1 MKDSEREFVDLRC
14 LLTVCLNCR
23 DIFEKTS
30 LNSVPRPLRLMDIE
44 NLDKTWLVR
53 FSTCGGA
60 SKSNQLNTNSNVV
73 YAAKHFN
80 LASNTIIQAMAIC
93 EQMLEDL
100 CLGTKIVT
108 VYCSQWQYLVNSLST
123 KTVEQFTHYHS
134 IMARLRGLVPN
145 EGDKDLEAG
154 MKVLTFCIQSLVE
167 LAQSLEH
174 GLVLLSTCRRKEWWR
189 TVLRMP
195 NVALD
200 LKKRRRNSFCVVLQ
214 QCEWSLDLVK
224 LAFDIVQ
231 EHFAPSHAIKLKTVS
246 FKWSNEKQ
254 RLLFIDGHDT
264 HGEGQRDE
272 TNKESLVEVEKKDST
287 ELIASLDNMLHKF
300 KSNWWPRVA
309 KVKEQE
315 QKIISFLKMKLEG
328 PTPYPTYASY
338 STQIHHQDL
347 IYKKVVGHGSF
358 GVVLKMEW
366 MGEEV
371 AVKQMK
377 NIHRKDFEA
386 EAAILATVQHPN
398 IVHLIGCSF
407 VEKDAT
413 GMLVMELMEQDLRT
427 LIDCRKGSEK
437 MGPFPVIVAIDIMLQ
452 VAEAMQHLRECR
464 VLHRDLK
471 AANILVSRQN
481 PCETP
486 VLRKKEAIYEEVK
499 QWMLRGKEDHFV
511 VKLADFGLAKY
522 QAQTSR
528 FMTKMAGTGPWR
540 APEVFKAD
548 IISTEY
554 KWPAD
559 VYSFGVTCF
568 EILTGDMPFEGVWQG
583 QLYEKI
589 KSGDRPTIDSRF
601 PTCVT
606 QLIKRCWATEPL
618 DRPDF
623 SQICKDLWLCKLEQ
637 FGLEVCAD

>member
-1 MKDSEREFVDLRC
+1 M
-14 LLTVCLNCR
+14 LTVCLNCR
-23 DIFEKTS
+23 DKFEKTS
-30 LNSVPRPLRLMDIE
+30 LNNVPRALRLMDIE
-44 NLDKTWLVR
+44 DVDKTWLVR
-53 FSTCGGA
+53 FNTCGGA
-60 SKSNQLNTNSNVV
+60 SKSNQLNTNSNIV
-73 YAAKHFN
+73 YVEEDFN
-80 LASNTIIQAMAIC
+80 LGLNTITQAMAIC

-100 CLGTKIVT
+100 CLGHKIVT

-134 IMARLRGLVPN
+134 IMARLRGLVPK
-145 EGDKDLEAG
+145 EGDTDLEAG
-154 MKVLTFCIQSLVE
+154 IKVLTFCIQSLVE

-189 TVLRMP
+189 TVLWMP

-200 LKKRRRNSFCVVLQ
+200 LKKRRRNLFCVVLQ

-231 EHFAPSHAIKLKTVS
+231 EHFASSHAFKLKTVS
-246 FKWSNEKQ
+246 FKWSNMKH
-254 RLLFIDGHDT
+254 RLLLVDGHFHVED
-264 HGEGQRDE
+264 QRDE
-272 TNKESLVEVEKKDST
+272 INKESLVEVEKKDST
-287 ELIASLDNMLHKF
+287 ELIASLDNILPKF
-300 KSNWWPRVA
+300 KSNWRPWVA

-338 STQIHHQDL
+338 STHIHHQDL
-347 IYKKVVGHGSF
+347 IYKEVVGHGSF

-377 NIHRKDFEA
+377 NIHRKVFEA

-407 VEKDAT
+407 VEKDST
-413 GMLVMELMEQDLRT
+413 GMLVMELMERDLRT
-427 LIDCRKGSEK
+427 LIDCRNGPDKV
-437 MGPFPVIVAIDIMLQ
+437 GPFPVIVAIDIMLQ
-452 VAEAMQHLRECR
+452 IAEVMQHLRECR
-464 VLHRDLK
+464 ILHRDLK

-481 PCETP
+481 PYETP
-486 VLRKKEAIYEEVK
+486 VSRKKEVICEEVK

-548 IISTEY
+548 ISSTEY

-568 EILTGDMPFEGVWQG
+568 EILTGDIPFEGVSPS

-589 KSGDRPTIDSRF
+589 KSGERPSIDSRF

-637 FGLEVCAD
+637 FGLEVCAN

>member
-1 MKDSEREFVDLRC
+1 MTF
-14 LLTVCLNCR
+14 CLNCR
-23 DIFEKTS
+23 DILATS
-30 LNSVPRPLRLMDIE
+30 NNNVPRALRLRDVE
-44 NLDKTWLVR
+44 DPDRTWLVK
-53 FSTCGGA
+53 FNTCGGA
-60 SKSNQLNTNSNVV
+60 SKSNQLNVNRNIVCGQND
-73 YAAKHFN
+73 FN
-80 LASNTIIQAMAIC
+80 LAVHSIIQAMTIC
-93 EQMLEDL
+93 ERMLEDL
-100 CLGTKIVT
+100 RLGQKIAM

-123 KTVEQFTHYHS
+123 RTVEQFTHYHS
-134 IMARLRGLVPN
+134 IMARLRGLVPK
-145 EGDKDLEAG
+145 EGDKDLEVG
-154 MKVLTFCIQSLVE
+154 IKVLTFCIQSLVE

-174 GLVLLSTCRRKEWWR
+174 GLVLLSACRRKDWWR

-195 NVALD
+195 
-200 LKKRRRNSFCVVLQ
+200 KGRRNLFCVVLQ

-224 LAFDIVQ
+224 LAFGVVR
-231 EHFAPSHAIKLKTVS
+231 EHFTSSHAFKLKTVS
-246 FKWSNEKQ
+246 FKWSNVKP
-254 RLLFIDGHDT
+254 RLLFIDGHDS
-264 HGEGQRDE
+264 HVEDQRDE
-272 TNKESLVEVEKKDST
+272 INKESLVEVEKKDST
-287 ELIASLDNMLHKF
+287 ELIASLDNILHKF
-300 KSNWWPRVA
+300 KSNCWPWPWVA
-309 KVKEQE
+309 KVKRQE

-338 STQIHHQDL
+338 STHIHHQDL
-347 IYKKVVGHGSF
+347 IYKEVVGHGSF

-377 NIHRKDFEA
+377 NIHRKVFEA

-407 VEKDAT
+407 VEKDST
-413 GMLVMELMEQDLRT
+413 GMLVMELMERDLRT
-427 LIDCRKGSEK
+427 LIDCRNGPDKV
-437 MGPFPVIVAIDIMLQ
+437 GPFPVIVAIDIMLQ
-452 VAEAMQHLRECR
+452 IAEVMQHLRECR
-464 VLHRDLK
+464 ILHRDLK

-481 PCETP
+481 PYETP
-486 VLRKKEAIYEEVK
+486 VSRKKEVICEEVK

-548 IISTEY
+548 ISSTEY

-568 EILTGDMPFEGVWQG
+568 EILTGDIPFEGVSPS

-589 KSGDRPTIDSRF
+589 KSGERPSIDSRF

-637 FGLEVCAD
+637 YGLEVCAN

>member
-1 MKDSEREFVDLRC
+1 MKDGDKEFVDSRW
-14 LLTVCLNCR
+14 LLMVCLNCR

-30 LNSVPRPLRLMDIE
+30 LNNVPRALRLMDIE
-44 NLDKTWLVR
+44 DLDKTWLVR
-53 FSTCGGA
+53 FNTCGGA
-60 SKSNQLNTNSNVV
+60 SKSNQLNKNSNIV
-73 YAAKHFN
+73 YVEKHFN
-80 LASNTIIQAMAIC
+80 LGLNTIIQAMAIC

-100 CLGTKIVT
+100 CLGHKIVT

-134 IMARLRGLVPN
+134 IMARLRGLVPK
-145 EGDKDLEAG
+145 EGDKDLEG
-154 MKVLTFCIQSLVE
+154 GIKVLTFCIQSLVE
-167 LAQSLEH
+167 LAHSLEH

-200 LKKRRRNSFCVVLQ
+200 LKKRRGNLFCVVLQ

-224 LAFDIVQ
+224 LAFNIIQ
-231 EHFAPSHAIKLKTVS
+231 EHFTSSHAFKLKTVS
-246 FKWSNEKQ
+246 FKWSDVKH
-254 RLLFIDGHDT
+254 RLLLVDGHSHVAD
-264 HGEGQRDE
+264 QRDE
-272 TNKESLVEVEKKDST
+272 INKVSLVEVEKKDST
-287 ELIASLDNMLHKF
+287 ELIASLDSILPKF
-300 KSNWWPRVA
+300 KSNWRPWVA
-309 KVKEQE
+309 KVKQQE

-328 PTPYPTYASY
+328 PTPYPTYVSY
-338 STQIHHQDL
+338 SIEVDPEDL
-347 IYKKVVGHGSF
+347 KYKEVVGNGSF

-386 EAAILATVQHPN
+386 EAAILAAVQHPN

-407 VEKDAT
+407 VEKNST
-413 GMLVMELMEQDLRT
+413 GMLVMELMEGDLRT
-427 LIDCRKGSEK
+427 LINCRNGPDKV
-437 MGPFPVIVAIDIMLQ
+437 GPFPVIVAIDIMLQ

-464 VLHRDLK
+464 ILHRDLK
-471 AANILVSRQN
+471 AANILVSCQKH
-481 PCETP
+481 CESL
-486 VLRKKEAIYEEVK
+486 VSRKKEAICEEVK
-499 QWMLRGKEDHFV
+499 HWMLRGKEDHFV

-548 IISTEY
+548 ISSTEY

-568 EILTGDMPFEGVWQG
+568 EILTGDLPFDGVSHG

-589 KSGDRPTIDSRF
+589 KSGERPSIDSRF

-637 FGLEVCAD
+637 FGLEVCAN